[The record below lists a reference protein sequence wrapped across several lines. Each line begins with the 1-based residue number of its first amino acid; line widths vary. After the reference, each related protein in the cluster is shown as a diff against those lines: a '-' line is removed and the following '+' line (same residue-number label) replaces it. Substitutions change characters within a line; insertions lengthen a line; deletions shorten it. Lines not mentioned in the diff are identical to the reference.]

1 MYEKEINTVTK
12 QWQQK
17 STVQLNKTAQDFFA
31 PKKNILP
38 SAENNN
44 LIIGNIKENMQMKI
58 ANVVRR
64 FNFGEWG
71 GTETAVWNACKVLRA
86 NGNSPSIVSTVA
98 TGGKAEENVEGIPI
112 RRFPYFYPHL
122 FLGRSQK
129 EALDKKGGNPF
140 SAQMRDYLMS
150 QSFDIIHSHAMGRI
164 AKEAIAVAA
173 KKGVPSALSF
183 HGGHYDV
190 PQSEFEEMAKPLKGT
205 IGYGRFI
212 EKILRL
218 DFDIAER
225 ADGIICVGKNEL
237 EEVKKR
243 FPQKNAV
250 CIPNGVDAN
259 KFARKT
265 KEDFREKF
273 GIAKDKELLLCVSR
287 IDYQKNQLALVGLV
301 KGLLARGRDVHC
313 AMVGFVTSKPYREKI
328 GRAIAAEN
336 LSERFTIVEGLPPD
350 SDMLISAYQT
360 SDLFVLPSVHEPF
373 GIVALEAW
381 SAGLPLIASNVGGLK
396 TLVENGVS
404 GFSFSPNSQSEAVSA
419 AVSAFENSAE
429 ITANAKR
436 IVAENYSWESVAR
449 KLSEFYAFLVSEKNK
464 R

>member
-1 MYEKEINTVTK
+1 
-12 QWQQK
+12 
-17 STVQLNKTAQDFFA
+17 
-31 PKKNILP
+31 
-38 SAENNN
+38 
-44 LIIGNIKENMQMKI
+44 MKI

-173 KKGVPSALSF
+173 KKGVLSVLSF

-328 GRAIAAEN
+328 GRAIAAKTFR
-336 LSERFTIVEGLPPD
+336 RFTYVEACRVD
-350 SDMLISAYQT
+350 SDMLISAYKRP
-360 SDLFVLPSVHEPF
+360 DLFVVCPSVHEP
-373 GIVALEAW
+373 
-381 SAGLPLIASNVGGLK
+381 SAYCRIGGVERRLPLICLQCRR
-396 TLVENGVS
+396 TENACRKRRKRIFLFSELAIRS
-404 GFSFSPNSQSEAVSA
+404 GFRRGFG
-419 AVSAFENSAE
+419 F
-429 ITANAKR
+429 
-436 IVAENYSWESVAR
+436 
-449 KLSEFYAFLVSEKNK
+449 
-464 R
+464 